1 MIFARPRALLLSA
14 VAAAALSSNGLA
26 GGAWAQQSPPSSA
39 PPVQTPP
46 AAEPATPVPAHEAAP
61 ETAAP
66 VEGEPGEEDAAPE
79 APPVTPVPAVWSPV
93 PRDEDGRSA
102 YGLFLAGRLALTRG
116 EGAAGAAYLAAAS
129 DLVPEQP
136 AVRDRA
142 FTALLLSGDL
152 DDAARLAPPA
162 DEAAATLSQAGLVV
176 RAVQDFAHGRVRQ
189 ADAALAAEPVQAPH
203 ARAGLLISP
212 WIAAAAGDWTRAL
225 APVPAQADAL
235 TALFARQ
242 NRALLL
248 ENRGRFDE
256 AEAEFKTLTGF
267 AQSGALFRL
276 PYGQFLERRG
286 RRAEALALYD
296 AAIAGG
302 QADDA
307 IRQARVR
314 AASGGRP
321 PAAPNVREGA
331 AAALIS
337 AAALAAAERSQEF
350 SAFYLRLALEL
361 NPSDETRYRLGQA
374 LGRAR
379 LNAAAREEL
388 ERVSNRDPD
397 LYAAAQVQLGLNLD
411 DDDRS
416 AEALAAFRRAAAA
429 APAETGVARLL
440 AGQLNQQGRFD
451 EALALLNGPLLNT
464 TDQTYDVHFLRGAA
478 YESLGRADEAEA
490 ELWAALQKKPDD
502 PSTLNYLGYLWIDSG
517 KRVDQGAEMV
527 ARAYFAQPDNGNI
540 QDSLGWAQY
549 RQGKFED
556 AVLTLEAAVDKLPAN
571 PEINDHLGDA
581 YWQVGRRREAQFQ
594 WARVLTLNPDA
605 EQAERAQRKLNQG
618 LESAGAQP

>member
-1 MIFARPRALLLSA
+1 M
-14 VAAAALSSNGLA
+14 
-26 GGAWAQQSPPSSA
+26 
-39 PPVQTPP
+39 T
-46 AAEPATPVPAHEAAP
+46 EP
-61 ETAAP
+61 
-66 VEGEPGEEDAAPE
+66 
-79 APPVTPVPAVWSPV
+79 
-93 PRDEDGRSA
+93 
-102 YGLFLAGRLALTRG
+102 
-116 EGAAGAAYLAAAS
+116 
-129 DLVPEQP
+129 
-136 AVRDRA
+136 
-142 FTALLLSGDL
+142 
-152 DDAARLAPPA
+152 
-162 DEAAATLSQAGLVV
+162 TL
-176 RAVQDFAHGRVRQ
+176 
-189 ADAALAAEPVQAPH
+189 P
-203 ARAGLLISP
+203 
-212 WIAAAAGDWTRAL
+212 
-225 APVPAQADAL
+225 
-235 TALFARQ
+235 
-242 NRALLL
+242 
-248 ENRGRFDE
+248 
-256 AEAEFKTLTGF
+256 
-267 AQSGALFRL
+267 L
-276 PYGQFLERRG
+276 P
-286 RRAEALALYD
+286 
-296 AAIAGG
+296 
-302 QADDA
+302 
-307 IRQARVR
+307 
-314 AASGGRP
+314 
-321 PAAPNVREGA
+321 
-331 AAALIS
+331 
-337 AAALAAAERSQEF
+337 
-350 SAFYLRLALEL
+350 
-361 NPSDETRYRLGQA
+361 RYRLGQA